1 MIDYIKLL
9 NENDLNNQIIII
21 TLFIVFAIV
30 ISFVIYFA
38 FSYSYSDSVVD
49 IFFFLITFVL
59 LTGFY
64 YAHFEID
71 TKENLARVAQYNVKS
86 LKNLENNI
94 EIINE
99 KNPYLEKSEVNKI
112 LNEFYNPRGN
122 KIEYSEILKE
132 LKN

>member
-21 TLFIVFAIV
+21 TLFIVFGIV
-30 ISFVIYFA
+30 ISFAIYFA

-49 IFFFLITFVL
+49 IFFFLIVFVL

-64 YAHFEID
+64 YAHLKID
-71 TKENLARVAQYNVKS
+71 TKENLARVAKYNVKS
-86 LKNLENNI
+86 LENLRNNI

-99 KNPYLEKSEVNKI
+99 KNPYLENSEINKI
-112 LNEFYNPRGN
+112 LNEFYKPQGN
-122 KIEYSEILKE
+122 KIEYSELLKE